1 MAEDKNIKDINNTAN
16 NGENNTDGPVNND
29 SDTPVN
35 SDKRDKRLDNLRP
48 IPINQRTLEEQKRIC
63 SMGGK
68 KSGEVRR
75 ARKTASELLT
85 KILTTNMTEEQIEEV
100 LGGAKTLLNG
110 DNTSYNVMLVKALQL
125 AVSGDTKALSFIR
138 DTVGDMPTTKTEVK
152 AEISD
157 ADKQLL
163 DTVKNRLLG

>member
-16 NGENNTDGPVNND
+16 NGENNTDGPVNNNGNNTDNVKTSRQISNANLVMFD
-29 SDTPVN
+29 SN
-35 SDKRDKRLDNLRP
+35 QNREQAK
-48 IPINQRTLEEQKRIC
+48 INGAK
-63 SMGGK
+63 GGV

-85 KILTTNMTEEQIEEV
+85 KILTTNMTDEQIEEV

-138 DTVGDMPTTKTEVK
+138 DTVGDMPTSKTEVK
-152 AEISD
+152 AEITD